1 MHICYL
7 QNAISSWFCLLSGL
21 RDWVSFASL
30 LTHVLFFLKKGNDMT
45 AEDREKLDAWLGP
58 VYSPFKPRYQ
68 WYFEIVMLLRRVL
81 LASALSMIS
90 SSSTLQ
96 TFVVWVILVCFA
108 VIHLC
113 LHPYDDSS
121 YKFASENF
129 FEPLVLLVLSMSFIL
144 LKFSAVENLMTYS
157 AAYVWVVMIVNSWT
171 LLFLVGIIFYRL
183 ATCGNEDK
191 DGNFSGHRHV
201 SARNGRSSDDEE
213 RSNLLSVNSARKRYV
228 EVANIS

>member
-1 MHICYL
+1 M
-7 QNAISSWFCLLSGL
+7 
-21 RDWVSFASL
+21 
-30 LTHVLFFLKKGNDMT
+30 
-45 AEDREKLDAWLGP
+45 
-58 VYSPFKPRYQ
+58 
-68 WYFEIVMLLRRVL
+68 IVTLLRRVL

-113 LHPYDDSS
+113 LHPYNDSH

-191 DGNFSGHRHV
+191 DGNFSEHRHV

>member
-1 MHICYL
+1 
-7 QNAISSWFCLLSGL
+7 
-21 RDWVSFASL
+21 
-30 LTHVLFFLKKGNDMT
+30 MT

-129 FEPLVLLVLSMSFIL
+129 FEPLVLLVLSMSML
-144 LKFSAVENLMTYS
+144 VLSMSMTYS
-157 AAYVWVVMIVNSWT
+157 AAYVWVVMIINSCT

>member
-1 MHICYL
+1 
-7 QNAISSWFCLLSGL
+7 
-21 RDWVSFASL
+21 
-30 LTHVLFFLKKGNDMT
+30 
-45 AEDREKLDAWLGP
+45 
-58 VYSPFKPRYQ
+58 
-68 WYFEIVMLLRRVL
+68 MLLRRVL

-113 LHPYDDSS
+113 LHPYDDSN

-157 AAYVWVVMIVNSWT
+157 AAYVWVVMIVNSCT

-183 ATCGNEDK
+183 ATCGNEDE

-213 RSNLLSVNSARKRYV
+213 RSKLLSVNSARKRYV
-228 EVANIS
+228 EVANISQAFVPVSCKSHSFERGRSLRLNTRTSCLSIYYAGEVLFERAGWPVWSD

>member
-1 MHICYL
+1 
-7 QNAISSWFCLLSGL
+7 
-21 RDWVSFASL
+21 
-30 LTHVLFFLKKGNDMT
+30 MT

-68 WYFEIVMLLRRVL
+68 WCFEIVMLLRRVL

-113 LHPYDDSS
+113 LHPYDDSN

-144 LKFSAVENLMTYS
+144 LRFSAVENLMTYS

>member
-1 MHICYL
+1 
-7 QNAISSWFCLLSGL
+7 
-21 RDWVSFASL
+21 
-30 LTHVLFFLKKGNDMT
+30 MT

-68 WYFEIVMLLRRVL
+68 GCFEIVMLLRRVL

-113 LHPYDDSS
+113 LHPYDDSN

>member
-1 MHICYL
+1 
-7 QNAISSWFCLLSGL
+7 
-21 RDWVSFASL
+21 
-30 LTHVLFFLKKGNDMT
+30 MT

-68 WYFEIVMLLRRVL
+68 WCFEIVMLLRRVL

-96 TFVVWVILVCFA
+96 TFVVWVILICFA

-113 LHPYDDSS
+113 LHPYDDSN

-144 LKFSAVENLMTYS
+144 LRFSAVENLMTYS

-183 ATCGNEDK
+183 ATCGNEDE
-191 DGNFSGHRHV
+191 DENFSGHRHV
-201 SARNGRSSDDEE
+201 SARKGRSSDDEE

>member
-1 MHICYL
+1 
-7 QNAISSWFCLLSGL
+7 
-21 RDWVSFASL
+21 
-30 LTHVLFFLKKGNDMT
+30 
-45 AEDREKLDAWLGP
+45 
-58 VYSPFKPRYQ
+58 
-68 WYFEIVMLLRRVL
+68 MLLRRVL